1 MNKLVFLAFII
12 LAVIAGVWGINR
24 RALDSPSN
32 GGSGSPRS
40 AGRAESGSVGAVPDA
55 PAVSKRGTERGPDH
69 EDRAQMARAVET
81 QEKIVAEKQKA
92 LAECVRR
99 NGVIYQADTIRDNQ
113 PPRTLTDEEI
123 KKTASLRSEYEA
135 RKIEFETA
143 QRDLA
148 AMRKR
153 LEDTK

>member
-1 MNKLVFLAFII
+1 
-12 LAVIAGVWGINR
+12 
-24 RALDSPSN
+24 
-32 GGSGSPRS
+32 
-40 AGRAESGSVGAVPDA
+40 
-55 PAVSKRGTERGPDH
+55 
-69 EDRAQMARAVET
+69 MARAVET